1 MILFNLFK
9 ILYNL
14 KIVFNIIKLKIN
26 FNEKGL

>member
-9 ILYNL
+9 KLYNL